1 MNSADMRQELFAYAA
16 AYAVLLSLLA
26 RLYPPVPQPGSIRR
40 RRSQLTENII
50 VLKDLSKIYGNGVE
64 VRALDG
70 ISVTIK
76 AGEFVAI
83 VGPSGSG
90 KSTLLNMIGLLDTPS
105 YGQIFLKGIDVSRAS
120 SEERARLRNQE
131 LGFVFQYH
139 HLIPEFS
146 AQENVMMPMLI
157 AGKDKAVARDRAMEL
172 LASVG
177 LAERKDSRPNQ
188 LSGGQNQRVAVAR
201 ALANGPSIV
210 IGDELTGNLD
220 TKTSD
225 LIYKLLRELNRKI
238 NQTFILVT
246 HDMTLAEKTDRILRI
261 VDGKI
266 VCEIRRKGEEFVA
279 YEGCELGEDGG

>member
-1 MNSADMRQELFAYAA
+1 MLQ
-16 AYAVLLSLLA
+16 
-26 RLYPPVPQPGSIRR
+26 
-40 RRSQLTENII
+40 
-50 VLKDLSKIYGNGVE
+50 DLSKIYGDGVE

-70 ISVTIK
+70 VDLNIN

-105 YGQIFLKGIDVSRAS
+105 SGRIFLKGIDVSQAS
-120 SEERARLRNQE
+120 PDERARLRNRE

-146 AQENVMMPMLI
+146 ALENVMMPMLI
-157 AGKDKAVARDRAMEL
+157 AGKSKAEAKEKSREL
-172 LASVG
+172 LVSVG
-177 LAERKDSRPNQ
+177 LGERLDNRPNQ

-201 ALANGPSIV
+201 ALVNGPSIV

-220 TKTSD
+220 TKSSQ
-225 LIYKLLRELNRKI
+225 LIYDLLRDLNKKI

-266 VCEIRRKGEEFVA
+266 VCELRRKGDTFSTSEV
-279 YEGCELGEDGG
+279 CDLGEDDGKIKRE

>member
-1 MNSADMRQELFAYAA
+1 LNDD
-16 AYAVLLSLLA
+16 
-26 RLYPPVPQPGSIRR
+26 
-40 RRSQLTENII
+40 II
-50 VLKDLSKIYGNGVE
+50 VLQNISKIYGNGVE
-64 VRALDG
+64 VRALDDV
-70 ISVTIK
+70 SVRIK

-105 YGQIFLKGIDVSRAS
+105 SGRLFLKGIDVSQAS
-120 SEERARLRNQE
+120 ASERARLRNPE

-146 AQENVMMPMLI
+146 ALENVMMPMLI
-157 AGKDKAVARDRAMEL
+157 AKKDREFAGARALEL
-172 LASVG
+172 LTAVG
-177 LAERKDSRPNQ
+177 LADRRDNRPNQ

-225 LIYKLLRELNRKI
+225 LIYNLLRELNRKI

-266 VCEIRRKGEEFVA
+266 VCELRRDGDGFVSTDICDPGEVRDLDQEN
-279 YEGCELGEDGG
+279 

>member
-1 MNSADMRQELFAYAA
+1 VSDD
-16 AYAVLLSLLA
+16 
-26 RLYPPVPQPGSIRR
+26 
-40 RRSQLTENII
+40 II
-50 VLKDLSKIYGNGVE
+50 VLKNLSKIYGNGVE

-70 ISVTIK
+70 ISVRIK

-105 YGQIFLKGIDVSRAS
+105 IGQIFLKGIDVSQAS
-120 SEERARLRNQE
+120 PEERARLRSQE

-146 AQENVMMPMLI
+146 ALENVMMPMLI
-157 AGKDKAVARDRAMEL
+157 AKKSKAVAKERGLEL
-172 LASVG
+172 LSAVG
-177 LAERKDSRPNQ
+177 LADRRDSRPNQ

-225 LIYKLLRELNRKI
+225 LIYNLLRELNRKI

-246 HDMTLAEKTDRILRI
+246 HDMALAEKTDRILRI
-261 VDGKI
+261 VDGKL
-266 VCEIRRKGEEFVA
+266 VCEMRRKEGVFVTGES
-279 YEGCELGEDGG
+279 CDLGEDDSRIKRA

>member
-1 MNSADMRQELFAYAA
+1 
-16 AYAVLLSLLA
+16 VL
-26 RLYPPVPQPGSIRR
+26 Q
-40 RRSQLTENII
+40 
-50 VLKDLSKIYGNGVE
+50 DLSKIYGDGVE

-70 ISVTIK
+70 VDLNIN

-105 YGQIFLKGIDVSRAS
+105 SGRIFLKGIDVSRAS
-120 SEERARLRNQE
+120 PDERARLRNRE

-146 AQENVMMPMLI
+146 ALENVMMPMLI
-157 AGKDKAVARDRAMEL
+157 AGKSKAEAKERSREL
-172 LASVG
+172 LVSVG
-177 LAERKDSRPNQ
+177 LGERLDNRPNQ

-201 ALANGPSIV
+201 ALVNGPSIV

-220 TKTSD
+220 TKSSQ
-225 LIYKLLRELNRKI
+225 LIYDLLRDLNKKI

-261 VDGKI
+261 VDGRI
-266 VCEIRRKGEEFVA
+266 VCELRRKGDTFSTSEV
-279 YEGCELGEDGG
+279 CDLGEDDGKIKRE

>member
-1 MNSADMRQELFAYAA
+1 MNDD
-16 AYAVLLSLLA
+16 
-26 RLYPPVPQPGSIRR
+26 
-40 RRSQLTENII
+40 II
-50 VLKDLSKIYGNGVE
+50 VLQNLSKIYGNGVE
-64 VRALDG
+64 VRALDDV
-70 ISVTIK
+70 SVRIR

-90 KSTLLNMIGLLDTPS
+90 KSTLLNMIGLLDTPTS
-105 YGQIFLKGIDVSRAS
+105 GQLFLKGIDVSRAS
-120 SEERARLRNQE
+120 ARERARLRNQE

-146 AQENVMMPMLI
+146 ALENVMMPMLI
-157 AGKDKAVARDRAMEL
+157 AKKSRVHAKERAMEL
-172 LASVG
+172 LDAVG
-177 LAERKDSRPNQ
+177 LADRRDNRPNQ

-201 ALANGPSIV
+201 ALANRPSIV

-225 LIYKLLRELNRKI
+225 LIYNLLRELNRKI

-266 VCEIRRKGEEFVA
+266 VCEMRR
-279 YEGCELGEDGG
+279 EGDRFSSKDACSAHE

>member
-1 MNSADMRQELFAYAA
+1 MNDD
-16 AYAVLLSLLA
+16 
-26 RLYPPVPQPGSIRR
+26 
-40 RRSQLTENII
+40 II
-50 VLKDLSKIYGNGVE
+50 VLQNLSKIYGNGVE
-64 VRALDG
+64 VRALDDV
-70 ISVTIK
+70 SVRIR

-90 KSTLLNMIGLLDTPS
+90 KSTLLNMIGLLDTPTS
-105 YGQIFLKGIDVSRAS
+105 GRLFLKGIDVSQAS
-120 SEERARLRNQE
+120 ASERARLRNQE

-157 AGKDKAVARDRAMEL
+157 AKKDREFAAARALEL
-172 LASVG
+172 LTAVG
-177 LAERKDSRPNQ
+177 LADRRDNRPNQ

-201 ALANGPSIV
+201 ALANRPSIV

-225 LIYKLLRELNRKI
+225 LIYNLLRELNRKI

-246 HDMTLAEKTDRILRI
+246 HDMILAEKTDRILRI

-266 VCEIRRKGEEFVA
+266 VCEMRRDGNGFVST
-279 YEGCELGEDGG
+279 EVCSNSE

>member
-1 MNSADMRQELFAYAA
+1 LNED
-16 AYAVLLSLLA
+16 
-26 RLYPPVPQPGSIRR
+26 
-40 RRSQLTENII
+40 II

-70 ISVTIK
+70 VSVTIK

-105 YGQIFLKGIDVSRAS
+105 SGQIFLKGIDVSRAS

-146 AQENVMMPMLI
+146 ALENVMMPMLI
-157 AGKDKAVARDRAMEL
+157 ARKDKMEAIDRALEL
-172 LASVG
+172 LTAVG
-177 LAERKDSRPNQ
+177 LADRRDSRPNQ

-201 ALANGPSIV
+201 ALAGRPEV
-210 IGDELTGNLD
+210 IFADEPTGNLD
-220 TKTSD
+220 SRTGAEILSFMRQAV
-225 LIYKLLRELNRKI
+225 RELG
-238 NQTFILVT
+238 QTIVMVT
-246 HDMTLAEKTDRILRI
+246 HDPVAASYADRAVFLADGRI
-261 VDGKI
+261 VDDLPDPTADS
-266 VCEIRRKGEEFVA
+266 VFDRMRH
-279 YEGCELGEDGG
+279 LGA

>member
-1 MNSADMRQELFAYAA
+1 MSDD
-16 AYAVLLSLLA
+16 
-26 RLYPPVPQPGSIRR
+26 
-40 RRSQLTENII
+40 II

-70 ISVTIK
+70 VSVKIK

-105 YGQIFLKGIDVSRAS
+105 VGQIFLKGIDVSRAS
-120 SEERARLRNQE
+120 PEERARLRSHE

-146 AQENVMMPMLI
+146 ALENVMMPMLI
-157 AGKDKAVARDRAMEL
+157 AKKGKAAAKERALEL
-172 LASVG
+172 LSAVG
-177 LAERKDSRPNQ
+177 LADRRDNRPNQ

-220 TKTSD
+220 TKSSD
-225 LIYKLLRELNRKI
+225 LIYNLLRELNRKI

-261 VDGKI
+261 VDGKL
-266 VCEIRRKGEEFVA
+266 VCELRRTEDGFVTN
-279 YEGCELGEDGG
+279 ESCDLGEDDGKIKRA

>member
-1 MNSADMRQELFAYAA
+1 MSED
-16 AYAVLLSLLA
+16 
-26 RLYPPVPQPGSIRR
+26 
-40 RRSQLTENII
+40 II
-50 VLKDLSKIYGNGVE
+50 VLKDLSKIYGDGVE

-70 ISVTIK
+70 VSVNIK

-105 YGQIFLKGIDVSRAS
+105 SGQIFLKGIDVSRAS

-146 AQENVMMPMLI
+146 ALENVMMPMLI
-157 AGKDKAVARDRAMEL
+157 AKKSKAQAQERALEL
-172 LASVG
+172 LDAVG
-177 LAERKDSRPNQ
+177 LVERQNNKPNQ

-220 TKTSD
+220 TKSSD
-225 LIYKLLRELNRKI
+225 LIYNLLRELNRKI

-261 VDGKI
+261 VDGKL
-266 VCEIRRKGEEFVA
+266 VCEMRRQGDGFVTSDS
-279 YEGCELGEDGG
+279 CELDLSLAILANWVRMTAR